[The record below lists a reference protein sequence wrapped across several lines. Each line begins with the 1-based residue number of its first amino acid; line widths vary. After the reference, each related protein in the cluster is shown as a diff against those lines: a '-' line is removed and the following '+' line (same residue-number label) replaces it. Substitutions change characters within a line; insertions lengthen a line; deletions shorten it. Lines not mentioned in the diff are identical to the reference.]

1 MGEEIRLHD
10 ETEAEALLQLG
21 LSCLGMVGA
30 DLAVLKKGDA
40 RKKVIAWMI
49 HKKTGVKV
57 EWITGRLHM
66 GTTSNFARYI
76 RSVDKAE
83 DGALLRLKLKMTN

>member
-1 MGEEIRLHD
+1 
-10 ETEAEALLQLG
+10 
-21 LSCLGMVGA
+21 MVEA

-49 HKKTGVKV
+49 RKKTGV

-66 GTTSNFARYI
+66 GTTSNFARTI
-76 RSVDKAE
+76 RSVEKAE
-83 DGALLRLKLKMTN
+83 DGELLRLKIKMTN

>member
-1 MGEEIRLHD
+1 
-10 ETEAEALLQLG
+10 LG
-21 LSCLGMVGA
+21 LNCFGLVEA

-49 HKKTGVKV
+49 RKKTGVKV

-76 RSVDKAE
+76 RSVEKAE
-83 DGALLRLKLKMTN
+83 DGELSRLKIKMTN